1 MTNIVQVNLEGFG
14 FRELDI
20 ASKLLAKVFEY
31 GYPRD
36 FSDAGISLAFNTNS
50 GYVFLTNEDYQVLM
64 LENNKLTIIKN
75 DLEEV
80 A

>member
-1 MTNIVQVNLEGFG
+1 MTNILQVNLEGFG

-20 ASKLLAKVFEY
+20 ASKLLAAVSEY

-64 LENNKLTIIKN
+64 LENGKLKIIN
-75 DLEEV
+75 ENEE
-80 A
+80 AA

>member
-1 MTNIVQVNLEGFG
+1 MTNIVQVNLEVFG

-20 ASKLLAKVFEY
+20 ASKLLAKVSEY

-36 FSDAGISLAFNTNS
+36 FSDAGISLAFNTHS

-64 LENNKLTIIKN
+64 LENGKLKILN
-75 DLEEV
+75 ENEE
-80 A
+80 AA

>member
-20 ASKLLAKVFEY
+20 ASKLLAKVSEY

-36 FSDAGISLAFNTNS
+36 FSDAGISLAFNTN
-50 GYVFLTNEDYQVLM
+50 
-64 LENNKLTIIKN
+64 K
-75 DLEEV
+75 
-80 A
+80 

>member
-20 ASKLLAKVFEY
+20 ASKLLSKVSEY

-36 FSDAGISLAFNTNS
+36 FSDAGISLAFNTHS

-64 LENNKLTIIKN
+64 LENDKLTILK
-75 DLEEV
+75 EEV
-80 A
+80 EAA

>member
-1 MTNIVQVNLEGFG
+1 MTNIVQINLEGFG

-20 ASKLLAKVFEY
+20 ASKLLSKVSEY

-50 GYVFLTNEDYQVLM
+50 GYVFLTNEDCQVLM
-64 LENNKLTIIKN
+64 LENDKLIILN
-75 DLEEV
+75 EEV
-80 A
+80 EAA

>member
-20 ASKLLAKVFEY
+20 ASKLLAKVSEY

-36 FSDAGISLAFNTNS
+36 FSDAGISLAFNTHS

-64 LENNKLTIIKN
+64 LEDDKLKILN
-75 DLEEV
+75 EEEE
-80 A
+80 AA

>member
-1 MTNIVQVNLEGFG
+1 MANVVRVYLEDFG

-20 ASKLLAKVFEY
+20 ASKLLAAVAKY
-31 GYPRD
+31 GYPKD
-36 FSDAGISLAFNTNS
+36 FSDVGISLGFNTNS
-50 GYVFLTNEDYQVLM
+50 GYVFLTNDDYQVLL
-64 LENNKLTIIKN
+64 LENNKLTIIEN

>member
-1 MTNIVQVNLEGFG
+1 MTNIVQVNLEAFG

-20 ASKLLAKVFEY
+20 ASKLLAKVSEY

-64 LENNKLTIIKN
+64 LENDKLTIIEN

>member
-1 MTNIVQVNLEGFG
+1 MTNIVQVNLEAFG

-20 ASKLLAKVFEY
+20 ASKLLSKVSEY

-50 GYVFLTNEDYQVLM
+50 GYIFLTNEDCQVLM
-64 LENNKLTIIKN
+64 LENDKLTIIEN

>member
-20 ASKLLAKVFEY
+20 ASKLLSKVSEY

-36 FSDAGISLAFNTNS
+36 FSDAGISLAFNTHS

-64 LENNKLTIIKN
+64 LEDDKLKILN
-75 DLEEV
+75 EEEE
-80 A
+80 AA

>member
-20 ASKLLAKVFEY
+20 ASRLLAKVSEY

-36 FSDAGISLAFNTNS
+36 FSDAGISLAFNTHS

-64 LENNKLTIIKN
+64 LENDKLTIIEN
-75 DLEEV
+75 DLKEV

>member
-20 ASKLLAKVFEY
+20 ASKLLAKVSEY

-50 GYVFLTNEDYQVLM
+50 GYVFLTNEDCQVLM
-64 LENNKLTIIKN
+64 LENDKLTILN
-75 DLEEV
+75 EEV
-80 A
+80 EAA

>member
-1 MTNIVQVNLEGFG
+1 MTNIIQVNLEGFG

-20 ASKLLAKVFEY
+20 ASKLLSKVSEY

-64 LENNKLTIIKN
+64 LENDKLTIIEN

>member
-1 MTNIVQVNLEGFG
+1 MTNIVQINLEGFG

-20 ASKLLAKVFEY
+20 ASKLLSKVSEY

-36 FSDAGISLAFNTNS
+36 FSDAGISLAFNTHS

-64 LENNKLTIIKN
+64 LENDKLTILN
-75 DLEEV
+75 EEV
-80 A
+80 EAA

>member
-1 MTNIVQVNLEGFG
+1 MTNIVQVNLEAFG

-20 ASKLLAKVFEY
+20 ASKLLAKVSEY

-36 FSDAGISLAFNTNS
+36 FSDAGISLAFNTHS

-64 LENNKLTIIKN
+64 LENDKLTILN
-75 DLEEV
+75 EEEE
-80 A
+80 AA

>member
-20 ASKLLAKVFEY
+20 ASKLLSKVSEY

-36 FSDAGISLAFNTNS
+36 FSDASISLAFNTNS
-50 GYVFLTNEDYQVLM
+50 GYVFLTNEDCQVLM
-64 LENNKLTIIKN
+64 LENDKLTILN
-75 DLEEV
+75 EEV
-80 A
+80 EAA

>member
-1 MTNIVQVNLEGFG
+1 MTNIVQVNLEAFG

-20 ASKLLAKVFEY
+20 ASKLLAKVSEY

-36 FSDAGISLAFNTNS
+36 FSDAGISLAFNTHS

-64 LENNKLTIIKN
+64 LEDDKLKILN
-75 DLEEV
+75 EEEE
-80 A
+80 AA

>member
-20 ASKLLAKVFEY
+20 ASKLLSKVSEY

-50 GYVFLTNEDYQVLM
+50 GYVFLTNEDCQVLM
-64 LENNKLTIIKN
+64 LENDKLTIIEN